1 MRVCITSSGPSLD
14 SEMDPRFGRCQYFLF
29 VDPQS
34 LEMEALENPNIG
46 ASGGA
51 GIQSAQF
58 VANKGV
64 EAIITGQVGPN
75 AFATLQAAGMKIL
88 VGASGKVREVL
99 EKYKKGQLTS
109 FAQGPTARAH
119 GNGQSNGAGPPPYP
133 SYPEPFRIFPG
144 RSANLEGAVATV
156 KGAVRQD
163 YGADRK
169 TGNEKIVFDE
179 VVFTTHHSHLTTYGS
194 F

>member
-1 MRVCITSSGPSLD
+1 MRVCITSTGPSLD

-34 LEMEALENPNIG
+34 FEMEALENPNIG

-109 FAQGPTARAH
+109 FAQGPTVRAH
-119 GNGQSNGAGPPPYP
+119 AGMGMGGGMGRGMGRGMGQVTPPTPPAP
-133 SYPEPFRIFPG
+133 SPSASSREDLQNLKEQSRQLREQLDKITERIEK
-144 RSANLEGAVATV
+144 LET
-156 KGAVRQD
+156 K
-163 YGADRK
+163 K
-169 TGNEKIVFDE
+169 
-179 VVFTTHHSHLTTYGS
+179 
-194 F
+194 

>member
-1 MRVCITSSGPSLD
+1 MRVCITSAGPSLD
-14 SEMDPRFGRCQYFLF
+14 SEIDPRFGRCQYFLF

-64 EAIITGQVGPN
+64 ETIITGQVGPN
-75 AFATLQAAGMKIL
+75 AFSTLQAAGMKIL
-88 VGASGKVREVL
+88 VGASGKVRDVL
-99 EKYKKGQLTS
+99 EKYNKGQLTS

-119 GNGQSNGAGPPPYP
+119 AGMGMGGGMGRGRGMGQVTPPPTPPAPGP
-133 SYPEPFRIFPG
+133 SGSSREDLQALKEESQKLKEQLGSIDERIA
-144 RSANLEGAVATV
+144 RLE
-156 KGAVRQD
+156 
-163 YGADRK
+163 K
-169 TGNEKIVFDE
+169 TKK
-179 VVFTTHHSHLTTYGS
+179 
-194 F
+194 

>member
-1 MRVCITSSGPSLD
+1 MRVCITSAGPSLD

-58 VANKGV
+58 VAGKGV

-75 AFATLQAAGMKIL
+75 AFTTLQAAGMKIL

-119 GNGQSNGAGPPPYP
+119 AGMGMGGGMGRAMGRGMGRGTPPPP
-133 SYPEPFRIFPG
+133 PAPAASGAPREDLQTLKAESQQLKQQLDKITERIEK
-144 RSANLEGAVATV
+144 LET
-156 KGAVRQD
+156 K
-163 YGADRK
+163 K
-169 TGNEKIVFDE
+169 
-179 VVFTTHHSHLTTYGS
+179 
-194 F
+194 

>member
-1 MRVCITSSGPSLD
+1 MRVCITSTGAGLD

-34 LEMEALENPNIG
+34 LEMEASENPNIG

-75 AFATLQAAGMKIL
+75 DYTTLQAAGIKIL
-88 VGASGKVREVL
+88 VGASGKARDVL

-109 FAQGPTARAH
+109 YAQGPTARAH
-119 GNGQSNGAGPPPYP
+119 AGMGMGRGMGKGTPPLRPL
-133 SYPEPFRIFPG
+133 PG
-144 RSANLEGAVATV
+144 LPG
-156 KGAVRQD
+156 
-163 YGADRK
+163 
-169 TGNEKIVFDE
+169 KICRA
-179 VVFTTHHSHLTTYGS
+179 
-194 F
+194 

>member
-1 MRVCITSSGPSLD
+1 MRVCITSTGASLD

-75 AFATLQAAGMKIL
+75 AFTTLQAAGMKIL

-109 FAQGPTARAH
+109 YAQGPTARAH
-119 GNGQSNGAGPPPYP
+119 AGMGMGGGMGMGRGMGRGASPPPPAPTP
-133 SYPEPFRIFPG
+133 SGTPQEDLQSLKEESKKLKEQLGAIEERI
-144 RSANLEGAVATV
+144 AKLE
-156 KGAVRQD
+156 
-163 YGADRK
+163 K
-169 TGNEKIVFDE
+169 TKK
-179 VVFTTHHSHLTTYGS
+179 
-194 F
+194 